1 MSADDRLRMGIAGLG
16 RMAAG
21 MPAISPPVSP
31 FNNSFPYDL
40 GKPPLGLRI
49 EETQI
54 LDRTGQAKGPIPD
67 GSVGRHA
74 AHESVWS
81 HIEIE
86 KEFAAQRFDPT
97 GNGRETTFSFGA

>member
-1 MSADDRLRMGIAGLG
+1 LT
-16 RMAAG
+16 
-21 MPAISPPVSP
+21 
-31 FNNSFPYDL
+31 YDL

-74 AHESVWS
+74 AHESVRS
-81 HIEIE
+81 HVEIE